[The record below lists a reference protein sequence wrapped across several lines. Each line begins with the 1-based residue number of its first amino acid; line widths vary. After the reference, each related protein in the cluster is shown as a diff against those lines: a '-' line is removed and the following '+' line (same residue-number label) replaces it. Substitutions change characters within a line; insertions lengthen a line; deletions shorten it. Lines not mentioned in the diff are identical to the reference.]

1 MTTPLLTPTLGPF
14 RLLRRIGAGGMAETF
29 LAERSGPAGVT
40 QKVCLKTILAE
51 PSNMELLLRSF
62 ENEMRI
68 GAKLRH
74 NALVQQLDC
83 GIDGDTLWIALEFI
97 EGVDL
102 RKLINALKR
111 SHGGLPTRLVP
122 YVICEVLGALDYVH
136 RLSEGGR
143 PLRIVHRDV
152 SPANVLLSTE
162 GEVKLADFGIAR
174 AYAEIDGVQT
184 TTGMLKGKIP
194 YMSPEQARGAPLD
207 ARSDLFTM
215 GTMAFE
221 LFARVRPF
229 DGDSE
234 LATLV
239 NVRDGQGKSLR
250 ELAPSLDPWVYDFV
264 ARLLEPDPSH
274 RFQTAAEAI
283 RAIPTEH
290 VTRVHRG
297 ELAALVA
304 DATTAPKSA
313 ASMAPVGAAT
323 PAPDD
328 ATLLSTETL
337 APVPEHDSSTVIFDR
352 GPPLTRT
359 SAFDGAS
366 ELLAHPVAS
375 VARPIEPAAPLV
387 RESKSGPGKKGITF
401 AAVAA
406 ALIGVSGWVAVRTMS
421 GASSAAE
428 NAAPV
433 SSNAAR
439 QSAPLAPPPPSPP
452 SPPSPPPPT
461 PPPAPPPPRPSE
473 AVVASPEPPEPVEA
487 PAQAATEAAPAAVE
501 ERALLRVQAV
511 PWGSVWIDGQRAGE
525 GTVRRQ
531 LTPGRHVVAVGLD
544 APGPS
549 RTVTLRPGE
558 DKSVSMRVN

>member
-1 MTTPLLTPTLGPF
+1 MTAPLLTPTLGPF

-83 GIDGDTLWIALEFI
+83 GIDRDTLWIALEFI

-136 RLSEGGR
+136 RLSEDGR

-194 YMSPEQARGAPLD
+194 YMSPEQARGVALD

-250 ELAPSLDPWVYDFV
+250 EVAPSLDPWVYDFV
-264 ARLLEPDPSH
+264 ARLLEPDPNR

-283 RAIPTEH
+283 HAIPAEH
-290 VTRVHRG
+290 VTRVHRA

-304 DATTAPKSA
+304 ESTTAPTKPMSIA
-313 ASMAPVGAAT
+313 PRVVAS
-323 PAPDD
+323 PAPED

-337 APVPEHDSSTVIFDR
+337 APVVEHDSSTVIFDR
-352 GPPLTRT
+352 DPLPTRT
-359 SAFDGAS
+359 STVDEVS
-366 ELLAHPVAS
+366 ELLALPVSS
-375 VARPIEPAAPLV
+375 VARPVELVEPPL
-387 RESKSGPGKKGITF
+387 RERASGTGKKAF
-401 AAVAA
+401 AAVAIS
-406 ALIGVSGWVAVRTMS
+406 ALLMGASAWVATRTMS
-421 GASSAAE
+421 DAQPPTEDGAEISSIAMKS
-428 NAAPV
+428 NAPV
-433 SSNAAR
+433 
-439 QSAPLAPPPPSPP
+439 APSI
-452 SPPSPPPPT
+452 
-461 PPPAPPPPRPSE
+461 PAPAPQPALPTE
-473 AVVASPEPPEPVEA
+473 ARVVTPAPPEPVAPPSPVEA
-487 PAQAATEAAPAAVE
+487 EVAAAPAVVE
-501 ERALLRVQAV
+501 ERASLRVQAV

-531 LTPGRHVVAVGLD
+531 LTPGRHAVAVGLD
-544 APGPS
+544 APGAS
-549 RTVTLRPGE
+549 RTITLRPGE
-558 DKSVSMRVN
+558 DKAISMRVN